1 MDQSAPA
8 HLLVVDNDFEVRKLF
23 GTMLHRQQYRVS
35 SAASGAEA
43 FAVIA
48 KDQPDLIILDHFLPD
63 TSGEAMLGR
72 LRADPRTRETPV
84 IFLTSDDSMPR
95 FRSVMELGADD
106 FLAKPAA
113 PADLADAVAAQL
125 TKWRQRARR
134 REAALGQSG
143 ATRQGAPAMVNAAAA
158 NPAAAPPG
166 YTITATLG
174 KGGTATAYLA
184 RHHERAGQCVLK
196 VISAAGMA
204 DPEVMGR
211 FHLEGAVLSRIN
223 HPNVV
228 RVYEYGAGNDETH
241 GHPWMAME
249 LVDGGALKQMLGQPW
264 ERYEALRLMLKLGRA
279 LQAVHGAGVI
289 HRDLKPDNIMLR
301 ADSLEPVLLDFGAA
315 FDQRSEAQGNPRI
328 TQSGNVLGTPSYMA
342 PEVIAGLPAQA
353 ASDIYACG
361 VVFYELLTGERPFD
375 APDITELMRQHMG
388 CPVPR
393 LPDRHAAFQPLL
405 DRLLAK
411 NPHDRP
417 RDGARMAS
425 DITALWCA
433 LTGDMP
439 VLAPANHLS
448 YAS

>member
-1 MDQSAPA
+1 MNQSAPA
-8 HLLVVDNDFEVRKLF
+8 HLLIVDDDFEVRKLF
-23 GTMLHRQQYRVS
+23 GTVLHRQHYRVS

-43 FAVIA
+43 FALIA
-48 KDQPDLIILDHFLPD
+48 EDQPDLIILDHFLPD
-63 TSGEAMLGR
+63 TSGEAILGR
-72 LRADPRTRETPV
+72 LRADPRTHETPV
-84 IFLTSDDSMPR
+84 IFLTIDDSMPR

-106 FLAKPAA
+106 FLTKPAA
-113 PADLADAVAAQL
+113 PRDLSDAVAAQL
-125 TKWRQRARR
+125 TKSRQRTRR
-134 REAALGQSG
+134 REAALTACQPS
-143 ATRQGAPAMVNAAAA
+143 RQPGVTLHGAAA
-158 NPAAAPPG
+158 NPIAGAAPPG
-166 YTITATLG
+166 YTILSTLG
-174 KGGTATAYLA
+174 RGGTATAYLA

-196 VISAAGMA
+196 IISKAGMA
-204 DPEVMGR
+204 DPEVAGR
-211 FHLEGAVLSRIN
+211 FALEGAVLSRIN

-228 RVYEYGAGNDETH
+228 RVYEQGEIG
-241 GHPWMAME
+241 GHAWLAME
-249 LVDGGALKQMLGQPW
+249 LVDGGTLKQMLGQPW

-289 HRDLKPDNIMLR
+289 HRDLKPDNILLR

-315 FDQRSEAQGNPRI
+315 FDLRSTLQL
-328 TQSGNVLGTPSYMA
+328 TQAGNVLGTPSYMA

-361 VVFYELLTGERPFD
+361 VMFYELLTGERPFE

-393 LPDRHAAFQPLL
+393 LPERHGAFQPLL

-439 VLAPANHLS
+439 VLAPAAHLS
-448 YAS
+448 YAG